1 MASVVTN
8 LLSGGLLTGING
20 LIDRIKGKSPEDAA
34 KLAELAQKYQDD
46 VLAADQ
52 AALVAVNNTMQA
64 ESRSEHWAQWAW
76 RPTVGFTFCAVL
88 INNYIALPYF
98 PSLHTIVIPGEVWN
112 SILVILGAASAL
124 RGYQK
129 VVAAKQ

>member
-1 MASVVTN
+1 MAAAITN

-46 VLAADQ
+46 MLAADQ
-52 AALVAVNNTMQA
+52 AALASVNATMRA
-64 ESRSEHWAQWAW
+64 EAKSEHWAQWMW

-88 INNYIALPYF
+88 VNNYIALPYF
-98 PSLHTIVIPGEVWN
+98 PSLHAIIIPGEVWN
-112 SILVILGAASAL
+112 TILVILGAASAL

-129 VVAAKQ
+129 VVATK

>member
-1 MASVVTN
+1 MASIATQ
-8 LLSGGLLTGING
+8 LLGGDLLNAING

-34 KLAELAQKYQDD
+34 KLAELTQKYQDD
-46 VLAADQ
+46 ILAADQ
-52 AALVAVNNTMQA
+52 AALVSVNTTMQA
-64 ESRSEHWAQWAW
+64 EAKSEHWAQWIW

-98 PSLHTIVIPGEVWN
+98 PSVHTIVIPGEVWN

-129 VVAAKQ
+129 VVATKK